1 IKKVCILRRKTSTLK
16 QRIREES
23 GGFLE
28 AERQELTAMDT
39 SEARNRKV
47 VSVEKFDLEIPETA
61 HQISSDS
68 WFQVAFVLTTGINSA
83 YVLGYSGTVMVPLG
97 WIGGVVG
104 LLLATAI
111 SLYANSLI
119 AKLHE
124 FGGKRHIRYR
134 DLAGFIYGKK
144 MYRVT
149 WGLQYVNLFM
159 INCGYIILAGSAL
172 KAVYVLF
179 RDDSVM
185 KLPHFIAIAGVVCAL
200 FAIGIPH
207 LSALGIW
214 LGVSTI
220 LSLIYIVVAIVLS
233 VKDGVNKPSRDYN
246 IQGSSVDKIFTIT
259 GAAANLVFAFN
270 TGMLPEIQATVK
282 QPVVKNMM
290 KALYFQFT
298 AGVLPMY
305 TVTFIGYW
313 AYGSSTSTYLLNSVS
328 GPLWV
333 KALANISAF
342 LQSVI
347 SLHIFA
353 SPTYEFMDT
362 KYGIK
367 GSPLALKN
375 LLFRTV
381 ARGSYIAVSTLLSA
395 LLPFLGDFMSLT
407 GAISTFPLTFI
418 LANHMYVVA
427 MNDKLSPVQKLWH
440 WLNVCFFGLMSLAAA
455 IAAVRLIAVDSKNFH
470 IVCSRNSPRS
480 KSNQYP
486 NTSLIQIEGVN
497 TTEEVTWY
505 KGKRMAYIYKAKT
518 KKNGSHYR
526 CIWGKVARPHGNSGV
541 VRAKFTSNLPPK
553 SMGAR
558 VRVFMRRLDSRRG
571 VHFTSIRRKLPL
583 SYFSEAN
590 IFVRSWTL
598 SAQREKCKA
607 CEKTVY
613 PVELLSADGVSYHK
627 SCFKCTHCKS
637 RLQLSRYS
645 SMEGVLYCKPH
656 YEQLFKESG
665 SFTKNFQSP
674 AKPAEK
680 SSPELI
686 ELLRLQGL
694 LAELLACSLAHKR
707 KGCPISPSNY
717 AALEGIL
724 YCKHH
729 FAQPFKEKGS
739 YNHLI
744 KSASIKRSAAAAV
757 AAGTPATAVPES

>member
-1 IKKVCILRRKTSTLK
+1 
-16 QRIREES
+16 
-23 GGFLE
+23 
-28 AERQELTAMDT
+28 MDT
-39 SEARNRKV
+39 SDARNRKV
-47 VSVEKFDLEIPETA
+47 SAVENLDVEIPETA

-68 WFQVAFVLTTGINSA
+68 WFQVSFVLTTGINSA

-134 DLAGFIYGKK
+134 DLAGFVYGSKK
-144 MYRVT
+144 MYHFT

-159 INCGYIILAGSAL
+159 INCGFIILAGSAL

-185 KLPHFIAIAGVVCAL
+185 KLPYFIAIAGFVCAV

-214 LGVSTI
+214 LGVSTV

-233 VKDGVNKPSRDYN
+233 AKDGVNKPSRDYK
-246 IQGSSVDKIFTIT
+246 IQGSSIDKIFTIT

-305 TVTFIGYW
+305 AVTFIGYW

-328 GPLWV
+328 GPIWV

-353 SPTYEFMDT
+353 SPTYEYMDT
-362 KYGIK
+362 KFGIK

-381 ARGSYIAVSTLLSA
+381 ARGSYLAVSTLLSA

-418 LANHMYVVA
+418 LANHMYAVA
-427 MNDKLSPVQKLWH
+427 MHDKLSTAQKLWH

-455 IAAVRLIAVDSKNFH
+455 IAAVRLITVDSKNFH
-470 IVCSRNSPRS
+470 
-480 KSNQYP
+480 
-486 NTSLIQIEGVN
+486 
-497 TTEEVTWY
+497 
-505 KGKRMAYIYKAKT
+505 
-518 KKNGSHYR
+518 
-526 CIWGKVARPHGNSGV
+526 
-541 VRAKFTSNLPPK
+541 
-553 SMGAR
+553 
-558 VRVFMRRLDSRRG
+558 VF
-571 VHFTSIRRKLPL
+571 
-583 SYFSEAN
+583 
-590 IFVRSWTL
+590 
-598 SAQREKCKA
+598 
-607 CEKTVY
+607 
-613 PVELLSADGVSYHK
+613 ADV
-627 SCFKCTHCKS
+627 
-637 RLQLSRYS
+637 
-645 SMEGVLYCKPH
+645 
-656 YEQLFKESG
+656 
-665 SFTKNFQSP
+665 
-674 AKPAEK
+674 
-680 SSPELI
+680 
-686 ELLRLQGL
+686 
-694 LAELLACSLAHKR
+694 
-707 KGCPISPSNY
+707 
-717 AALEGIL
+717 
-724 YCKHH
+724 
-729 FAQPFKEKGS
+729 
-739 YNHLI
+739 
-744 KSASIKRSAAAAV
+744 
-757 AAGTPATAVPES
+757 